1 MDAIADKVEAAINT
15 FRVNKRKED
24 KDKLHAKAVEQV

>member
-1 MDAIADKVEAAINT
+1 MDAIADKVKAAINT
-15 FRVNKRKED
+15 FRENKKEED